1 MATRHRGQSKSNVL
15 VAWLACADFLN
26 GLVNQDIAIALQLAR
41 IFSDGPFCSL
51 EKASSVLL
59 SGSFLLFSGN
69 FVLTIIDRY
78 ISIKHSLRYSTIVNK
93 QRIKAAILLAWAVG
107 VLVTIHELTMA
118 VIDSG
123 TDLYFLYLKVI
134 YFILSML
141 TLAAINVIPYTY
153 CYIFSESRRQK
164 ERLQTELLP
173 EEAKKSKK
181 ERKAAN
187 TLTLI
192 VGTLVKTY
200 IPSIVLML
208 VIGYSE
214 DFLELHYFKCHMEL
228 GRDISPS
235 RISL

>member
-1 MATRHRGQSKSNVL
+1 MQSKSNVL

-41 IFSDGPFCSL
+41 IFSDGPFRRL
-51 EKASSVLL
+51 EKASSVAL

-69 FVLTIIDRY
+69 FVLTSIDRY
-78 ISIKHSLRYSTIVNK
+78 ISIKHSLRYTTIVTK
-93 QRIKAAILLAWAVG
+93 QRIKAAILLAWAVA
-107 VLVTIHELTMA
+107 VLVTIHEFTMA

-134 YFILSML
+134 YFIQSML

-153 CYIFSESRRQK
+153 CYRRQK
-164 ERLQTELLP
+164 ERLQTELLQ
-173 EEAKKSKK
+173 EEAKKMKK
-181 ERKAAN
+181 ERKAVN

-192 VGTLVKTY
+192 VRTLVITY